1 MNILGMALAAEDEA
15 PKRDYVE
22 QHAGVISKLSY
33 MIANDLKEFGFLSID
48 EQKRLLIT
56 PRGEK
61 ALQGVAQ
68 RIYGKKFHPDMLR
81 VNQEG
86 SVHPI
91 IEQAKKEDNEQAS
104 LF

>member
-1 MNILGMALAAEDEA
+1 MKSCVRYRGYQI
-15 PKRDYVE
+15 
-22 QHAGVISKLSY
+22 VI
-33 MIANDLKEFGFLSID
+33 DLKEFGFLSID

-68 RIYGKKFHPDMLR
+68 RIYGKKFTPDMLR
-81 VNQEG
+81 INQEG
-86 SVHPI
+86 AARPI
-91 IEQAKKEDNEQAS
+91 IEQAQKEDNEQAS